1 MRGSLKAYKSVAVDS
16 QKNVAT
22 PHKMVQMLLAGI
34 LERLAKAK
42 TAIEQGNIP
51 LRGELIGRSI
61 DIISELQAALD
72 HEAGGEIATNL
83 DNLYDFCVQELLQA
97 NANAEQLHIDNAAK
111 IIREIKEAWDG
122 IPAE

>member
-83 DNLYDFCVQELLQA
+83 GNLYDFCVQELLQA

>member
-83 DNLYDFCVQELLQA
+83 GNLYDFCVQELLQA

-111 IIREIKEAWDG
+111 IIREVKEAWDG

>member
-72 HEAGGEIATNL
+72 HEAGGEIANNL